1 MVYVGGC
8 VGVGVCVCGG
18 ILFSHEKEE
27 SHAICENMGELWGHY
42 AKQNKP
48 DREIQISYDVTYT
61 WTLEKK
67 TEFMETE
74 SRLVAARVV
83 EVEEM
88 GEGRYKFSALIWISS
103 GDVMYSM

>member
-1 MVYVGGC
+1 
-8 VGVGVCVCGG
+8 
-18 ILFSHEKEE
+18 
-27 SHAICENMGELWGHY
+27 
-42 AKQNKP
+42 
-48 DREIQISYDVTYT
+48 
-61 WTLEKK
+61 
-67 TEFMETE
+67 METE

>member
-1 MVYVGGC
+1 MSTSGWRDEENMVYVGGC

-42 AKQNKP
+42 AKQNKA
-48 DREIQISYDVTYT
+48 DRQIQITYDVTYT

-67 TEFMETE
+67 NWIHGNWEQT
-74 SRLVAARVV
+74 
-83 EVEEM
+83 
-88 GEGRYKFSALIWISS
+88 GGCQGGGGGRNGWR
-103 GDVMYSM
+103 